1 MAKAKLP
8 TGVEIRG
15 KRLAIWF
22 MYRGKR
28 CRELLKSW
36 EITPANI
43 KRASMMRAVIQ
54 SEIQLG
60 QFDYAARFPTS
71 KRAAEATI
79 ASGPV
84 RQVETFGQ
92 LVDAWLENREPE
104 LARNTMKKPGH
115 K

>member
-36 EITPANI
+36 EIT
-43 KRASMMRAVIQ
+43 
-54 SEIQLG
+54 
-60 QFDYAARFPTS
+60 
-71 KRAAEATI
+71 
-79 ASGPV
+79 
-84 RQVETFGQ
+84 
-92 LVDAWLENREPE
+92 
-104 LARNTMKKPGH
+104 
-115 K
+115 